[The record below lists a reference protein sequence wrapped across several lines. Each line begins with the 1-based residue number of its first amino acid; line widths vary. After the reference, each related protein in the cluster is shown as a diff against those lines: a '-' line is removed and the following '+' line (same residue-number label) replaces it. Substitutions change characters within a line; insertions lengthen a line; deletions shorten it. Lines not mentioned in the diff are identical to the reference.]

1 MATTNSDSPDSPSPP
16 AVDGESK
23 MESEKSDY
31 MYPTCGPQN
40 DCSNSDG
47 TTSYSGDAESVDHQS
62 GVSSD
67 AKTSKCTRKRNAHCN
82 GTKIVIAAMIIILI
96 MLAAIIAGL
105 GVYVGQLHTELRHMS
120 DRIDRI
126 ETRYTTTFP
135 VNKTEFNSEV
145 ESGDLSAQIFNLSIE
160 IDSVK
165 ASMFILT
172 DMIHTMQATH
182 ERDVVQIRMNVS
194 TMLAQINTSLTS
206 SLLLFAD
213 KAASNI
219 SELNKD
225 FQRELSSV
233 RNHSL
238 MLAQNLTDQVMHLKR
253 RSYELGMNASALES
267 SINEQVTRLTVN
279 VSSNEQL
286 LRAVS
291 TTQEGHTTMIEQMRQ
306 NFSLLDDQFDQQ
318 LSDTREHLIATLS
331 DFNTSL
337 SLIDT
342 SHRDRLRILS
352 SHLNNLDDELVT
364 ARKEFRTNTSLLRE
378 ELVDLSEALD
388 NTNDNLT
395 DLSSAQKRLLQDLAK
410 VKEVHSGSI
419 SAIGQSLIRLN
430 EELDE
435 TNEHLDNV
443 SSIQDGL
450 RRDLVLTNEALRSN
464 ISALEET
471 LNRELNRTE
480 MRLQNQDTELWLS
493 LGSIRGRLK
502 ANISA
507 LQESHGLLQGDVG
520 RMKDNLQTLSSQ
532 HINLQS
538 DYNITKLTFYTTKAA
553 TEQNMTQLHVL
564 IQNHSRLLGE
574 AEQSRSML
582 SDRINQNSNSV
593 TSHDALISGIR
604 SSMTMVQNSVA
615 DLHSETGSLNIRI
628 IGIQNSM
635 TGQSRKLTNL
645 EGRMLVVEQS
655 DAVRVVPLGSLPLS
669 AIACI
674 LLYSVMF

>member
-47 TTSYSGDAESVDHQS
+47 TTCYSGDAESIDHQS

-67 AKTSKCTRKRNAHCN
+67 AKISKFMQKRNAHCN
-82 GTKIVIAAMIIILI
+82 GTKIVIAVMIIILI
-96 MLAAIIAGL
+96 MFAAIIAGL

-120 DRIDRI
+120 DRMDRI
-126 ETRYTTTFP
+126 ETQYTTTIP
-135 VNKTEFNSEV
+135 MNKTQVTSEV

-160 IDSVK
+160 IDRVK
-165 ASMFILT
+165 ASMIILT
-172 DMIHTMQATH
+172 DVIQTVQATH
-182 ERDVVQIRMNVS
+182 KRDMVQIRMNVS

-291 TTQEGHTTMIEQMRQ
+291 TTQEGHTTTIEQMRQ
-306 NFSLLDDQFDQQ
+306 NITITENHFNQQ
-318 LSDTREHLIATLS
+318 LSDTWEYLTTTLS
-331 DFNTSL
+331 DINSSL
-337 SLIDT
+337 LQIDT

-352 SHLNNLDDELVT
+352 SHLNNLDDELVI
-364 ARKEFRTNTSLLRE
+364 AKEEFRTNMSLLRE
-378 ELVDLSEALD
+378 EFVDLSEALD

-395 DLSSAQKRLLQDLAK
+395 DLSSAQKRLLQDLAE
-410 VKEVHSGSI
+410 VKEVHSSRI
-419 SAIGQSLIRLN
+419 LAIGQSFIRLN
-430 EELDE
+430 KELDE

-443 SSIQDGL
+443 SSIQNGL
-450 RRDLVLTNEALRSN
+450 RRDLVLTNEVLQSN
-464 ISALEET
+464 ISVLEET
-471 LNRELNRTE
+471 LNGELNHTE
-480 MRLQNQDTELWLS
+480 MR
-493 LGSIRGRLK
+493 
-502 ANISA
+502 
-507 LQESHGLLQGDVG
+507 
-520 RMKDNLQTLSSQ
+520 
-532 HINLQS
+532 
-538 DYNITKLTFYTTKAA
+538 
-553 TEQNMTQLHVL
+553 
-564 IQNHSRLLGE
+564 
-574 AEQSRSML
+574 
-582 SDRINQNSNSV
+582 
-593 TSHDALISGIR
+593 
-604 SSMTMVQNSVA
+604 
-615 DLHSETGSLNIRI
+615 
-628 IGIQNSM
+628 
-635 TGQSRKLTNL
+635 
-645 EGRMLVVEQS
+645 
-655 DAVRVVPLGSLPLS
+655 
-669 AIACI
+669 
-674 LLYSVMF
+674 